1 MEIQYRRSDGTL
13 GSIDSKT
20 LKEINVDPKTNKLT
34 IKQIFYGWDEY
45 DYWFGEIEDV
55 IEIRV

>member
-1 MEIQYRRSDGTL
+1 MEIQYRKSDGTL
-13 GSIDSKT
+13 GSIDAKT
-20 LKEINVDPKTNKLT
+20 LKEINIDPKTNKLT

-45 DYWFGEIEDV
+45 DYWFDKIEDV